1 MKILI
6 ALDDSDSSHDAVE
19 FANEMLGLDTD
30 DGAARH
36 EVLILHVT
44 RSVLPFSYVAD
55 PLTGGIVYPDALP
68 AVMEAQAAEDASEE
82 DAMNEVA
89 AEFEGEPAVIIEHG
103 DAGRTI
109 CAVAEEHKVDLIIV
123 GTRDRGAWSKLWH
136 PSVSDHVV
144 RHAVCPV
151 LVVR

>member
-6 ALDDSDSSHDAVE
+6 ALDDSDASHDAVD
-19 FANEMLGLDTD
+19 FANEMLGLDAE
-30 DGAARH
+30 GAARH
-36 EVLILHVT
+36 EVLILHVA
-44 RSVLPFSYVAD
+44 RSVLQFAYVAD
-55 PLTGGIVYPDALP
+55 PLTGGIVYPEALP
-68 AVMEAQAAEDASEE
+68 LVMEAQAAEDQSEE
-82 DAMNEVA
+82 AAMHQVA
-89 AEFEGEPAVIIEHG
+89 AEFDGEPEVLIEHG

-109 CAVAEEHKVDLIIV
+109 CAVAEDGKVDLIIV

>member
-6 ALDDSDSSHDAVE
+6 ALDDSDSSHDAVQ
-19 FANEMLGLDTD
+19 FANELLGLDAD
-30 DGAARH
+30 GGAANH

-44 RSVLPFSYVAD
+44 RSVLPFAYVAD
-55 PLTGGIVYPDALP
+55 PLTGGIVYPEALP
-68 AVMEAQAAEDASEE
+68 MVMEAQAAEDASEE
-82 DAMNEVA
+82 VAIHEVA
-89 AEFEGEPAVIIEHG
+89 SEFDGDPAVLIEHG

-109 CAVAEEHKVDLIIV
+109 CAVAEDHKVDLVII

-144 RHAVCPV
+144 RHSVCPV

>member
-6 ALDDSDSSHDAVE
+6 ALDDSDASHDAVD
-19 FANEMLGLDTD
+19 FANEMLGLDAE
-30 DGAARH
+30 GAARH

-44 RSVLPFSYVAD
+44 RSVLPFAYVAD
-55 PLTGGIVYPDALP
+55 PLTGGIVYPEALP
-68 AVMEAQAAEDASEE
+68 LVMEAQAAEDESEE
-82 DAMNEVA
+82 AAMHDVA
-89 AEFEGEPAVIIEHG
+89 AELEGAPEVLIEHG

-109 CAVAEEHKVDLIIV
+109 CAVAEDSKVDLIIV

>member
-6 ALDDSDSSHDAVE
+6 ALDDSDASHDAVQ
-19 FANEMLGLDTD
+19 FANEMLDLDAAE
-30 DGAARH
+30 GAARH
-36 EVLILHVT
+36 EILILHVT
-44 RSVLPFSYVAD
+44 RSVLPFAYVAD
-55 PLTGGIVYPDALP
+55 PLTGGIVYPEALP
-68 AVMEAQAAEDASEE
+68 MVMQAQAAEDASEE
-82 DAMNEVA
+82 GAMNEVA
-89 AEFEGEPAVIIEHG
+89 AEFEADSSVLIEHG

-109 CAVAEEHKVDLIIV
+109 CVVAEEQKVDLIIL